1 LYSAI
6 NRDVALRPISNIK
19 TKTFE
24 FTPKAVITDVFVAQV
39 YWEAVPETWPVVR

>member
-6 NRDVALRPISNIK
+6 NRDVALRPGSNIK

-24 FTPKAVITDVFVAQV
+24 FTLTTVTRSSAIAVKADRTACRSTIG
-39 YWEAVPETWPVVR
+39 